1 MGGIVVLADLTV
13 WNIFWDILWFFFLF
27 IWIMILFHILG
38 DLFRDHEESGIS
50 KAIWVIALIFLPFLT
65 VLIYLIV
72 RGQGMSQRDLKR
84 SQEAQAQFD
93 SYVRSTAGGGGGGG
107 SADQIAQAKSL
118 LDAGTITQ
126 DEFDKLKAKAL
137 S

>member
-1 MGGIVVLADLTV
+1 MVLADLSA
-13 WNIFWDILWFFFLF
+13 WNVFWDILWFFFLF

-72 RGQGMSQRDLKR
+72 RGSGMAQRDAKR
-84 SQEAQAQFD
+84 QADAQSQFD
-93 SYVRSTAGGGGGGG
+93 SYVRTAATGGGG
-107 SADQIAQAKSL
+107 SSADQISQAKAL
-118 LDAGTITQ
+118 LDAGTINQ

>member
-1 MGGIVVLADLTV
+1 VVLADLTA
-13 WNIFWDILWFFFLF
+13 WNVFWDILWFFFLF
-27 IWIMILFHILG
+27 IWILILFHILG
-38 DLFRDHEESGIS
+38 DLFRDHETSGIV
-50 KAIWVIALIFLPFLT
+50 KAVWVIFLIFLPFIT
-65 VLIYLIV
+65 VLVYLIV
-72 RGQGMSQRDLKR
+72 RGNGMAQRQAAR
-84 SQEAQAQFD
+84 AQEAQSQFD
-93 SYVRSTAGGGGGGG
+93 TYVRSAAGTGDT